1 VYTHLRQIP
10 DGIKGFMDG
19 ISIAA
24 VIGTLAQ
31 LLPAIAALVT
41 IIWTSIRIYETRT
54 VQKLLGRKPDT
65 TTDE

>member
-1 VYTHLRQIP
+1 
-10 DGIKGFMDG
+10 MDG